1 MGLSERLN
9 KVMKELDLSQVQIA
23 DKTDVTRQNIS
34 NIINK
39 KSNPSVEWVRKLVL
53 AFPVIDCKWFV
64 TGEGEMLIDSSKSE
78 YDQSENKA
86 QLNDVNLSSACENC
100 KRLNS
105 YIERQERLI
114 ERLERQLGHDVPDK
128 KGHLK
133 IIWLNIEPLNNN

>member
-1 MGLSERLN
+1 MSLSERLY

-23 DKTDVTRQNIS
+23 DKTNVTRQNIS
-34 NIINK
+34 NIIND

-53 AFPVIDCKWFV
+53 AFPAIDCKWFV

-78 YDQSENKA
+78 YDQSENKI
-86 QLNDVNLSSACENC
+86 QLNDVKPSSDCENC

-114 ERLERQLGHDVPDK
+114 ERLERQLGYDTE
-128 KGHLK
+128 
-133 IIWLNIEPLNNN
+133 N